1 MATGTVVITERAIKQ
16 VHMIKFAWTSTA
28 GGAASDT
35 TRLKYTGNI
44 LKFYTVPGSG
54 GDAPTDNYDITL
66 TNADSIDVLQG
77 QGANRSTSLTQ
88 WVNDIP
94 ASTPLGAVA
103 GSKLTLNVSNAGD
116 ANTGELIVFIGVG
129 KIWEHEVDIE
139 NALYGTTGISSFPAA
154 AVPANGVSL
163 AEVIRSVWAGLMGTA
178 TGENGITT
186 FPAAAAAGN
195 AVSLAE
201 VIRYIQ
207 ESQVGSLANSGGTA
221 TLAAILGD
229 VANSDVATRLT
240 NLANQVAR
248 TTAAKAQASVASADL
263 FTVAGG
269 PVRVLSIVGQITT
282 VIETKTINTKLTH
295 TATGGSAVDLCATA
309 DITAAAARKL
319 LTITG
324 IKANALQIST
334 DAGIVTLANQ
344 VGMPIVLTAG
354 TIAVSASATG
364 TGAIS
369 WYIEYEPLVPGAT
382 VTAA

>member
-1 MATGTVVITERAIKQ
+1 
-16 VHMIKFAWTSTA
+16 
-28 GGAASDT
+28 
-35 TRLKYTGNI
+35 
-44 LKFYTVPGSG
+44 
-54 GDAPTDNYDITL
+54 
-66 TNADSIDVLQG
+66 
-77 QGANRSTSLTQ
+77 
-88 WVNDIP
+88 
-94 ASTPLGAVA
+94 
-103 GSKLTLNVSNAGD
+103 
-116 ANTGELIVFIGVG
+116 
-129 KIWEHEVDIE
+129 
-139 NALYGTTGISSFPAA
+139 
-154 AVPANGVSL
+154 
-163 AEVIRSVWAGLMGTA
+163 MGTA
-178 TGENGITT
+178 AGENGITT

-263 FTVAGG
+263 FTIAGG
-269 PVRVLSIVGQITT
+269 PVRILSIVGQITT

-295 TATGGSAVDLCATA
+295 TASGGAAVDLCATA
-309 DITAAAARKL
+309 DITAAAARKA

-369 WYIEYEPLVPGAT
+369 WYVEYEPLVPGAT